1 MANDSHEHSAESRPE
16 SHPDDLGRR
25 GFLECMAWAGTGL
38 VWTVA
43 GGVLSSR
50 ALAQPMTGQSASGGF
65 RFVQISDTHIGFKG
79 DANPDVLG
87 TVHEAIAK
95 INAIDPAPAF
105 VLHTGDLSHTQKPGA
120 FDTVTESLKGVKT
133 GRVFYVPGEND
144 VFADEGK
151 EYLSRYGHGTVG
163 GRGWQ
168 SFDYQGVHFIGLVNV
183 LTYKADHLGALGDDQ
198 LKWLEK
204 DVAGRGSSMPIVV
217 FAHVPLWAVYPE
229 WGWATGDGQQA
240 LSYLKR
246 FGSVT
251 VLNGHIH
258 QILQKVEG
266 NITFHTAASTAWPQ
280 PAPGAGPSPGPMTVP
295 AERLRA
301 VLGVRDVTYVQGRS
315 PLAIVD
321 AALG

>member
-1 MANDSHEHSAESRPE
+1 MIDSTRERHDPHDADGMS
-16 SHPDDLGRR
+16 RR
-25 GFLECMAWAGTGL
+25 GFLECMTWVGTGL
-38 VWTVA
+38 VWTVT

-50 ALAQPMTGQSASGGF
+50 ALAQPAMGQGAAGDF
-65 RFVQISDTHIGFKG
+65 KFVQISDSHIGFKG
-79 DANPDVLG
+79 DANPDVLA
-87 TVHEAIAK
+87 TFHDAIAK
-95 INAIDPAPAF
+95 INVIDPAPAF

-144 VFADEGK
+144 VFADGGK
-151 EYLSRYGHGTVG
+151 EYLSRYGQGTVG

-168 SFDYQGVHFIGLVNV
+168 SFDYRGVHFVGLVNV

-198 LKWLEK
+198 LEWLEK
-204 DVAGRGSSMPIVV
+204 DVAGLGSSTPIVV
-217 FAHVPLWAVYPE
+217 FAHVPLWAVYPQ
-229 WGWATGDGQQA
+229 WGWATGDGEQA

-258 QILQKVEG
+258 QIMQKVEG
-266 NITFHTAASTAWPQ
+266 NITFHTAVSTAWPQ
-280 PAPGAGPSPGPMTVP
+280 PAPGAAPSPGPMKVP
-295 AERLRA
+295 TERLRS

-315 PLAIVD
+315 RLAIID
-321 AALG
+321 SPLG